1 MAAMSDTVQFTARI
15 DERVMRVV
23 RKEADRSRVSIN
35 VKINQL
41 LQLGIITLAKNR
53 RATVTAV
60 AQVANHSGTN

>member
-1 MAAMSDTVQFTARI
+1 MSDTVQFTARI

-23 RKEADRSRVSIN
+23 RKEADRSHVSIN

-53 RATVTAV
+53 RATAVTV
-60 AQVANHSGTN
+60 AQVANHAGTN